1 LKKKAKVVLYN
12 PIAVFYTMPLSLI
25 ALASN
30 LDSERYDIIIVDAR
44 LEKYPL
50 AKLIAESKNAL
61 CVGMTVLTGAPIKDA
76 LFSSRKL
83 KEVYPS
89 LKIVWGGWH
98 TSLFP
103 LETLKEPSIDF
114 TVQGQGEQT
123 FKELVDN
130 LCENN
135 DTGSIKGIC
144 YRKDG
149 TAMRNIPRDMM
160 DMNEFPYQNYE
171 NIHVNKYFGL
181 KGQRQFDFISS
192 IGCFFRCTFC
202 ADPHVYSRKWSALT
216 PKRMGEELALAW
228 HKYGFTELAFQD
240 ETFFTY
246 EDRVLEIAE
255 EFLSRGLKFTWTAT
269 MRADQGS
276 RLKESSMKLLV
287 RSGLRWVLI
296 GVESGSDDM
305 LKWLKKDIT
314 IDQVL
319 YCADMCMKYG
329 LAAHFPVIIGFP
341 GETDESVRNSL
352 YIANLIRQM
361 SPKFETP
368 VFYYKPYPGSSI
380 TEDAV
385 KRGFRLPAT
394 LEEWSE
400 FDYIGSTGPWVSQER
415 YNMVEKFKFYNRFA
429 GGRESMLKK
438 PLRSIAR
445 WRIKNNNFS
454 FPIEKAIIE
463 KIRPAENIS

>member
-1 LKKKAKVVLYN
+1 LRKKAKVVLYN
-12 PIAVFYTMPLSLI
+12 PLAVFYTMPLSLI

-30 LDSERYDIIIVDAR
+30 LDPEKYDIRIVDAR
-44 LEKYPL
+44 LEKDPL
-50 AKLIAESKNAL
+50 SKLVAESKNAL

-76 LFSSRKL
+76 LYSSRKL

-103 LETLKEPSIDF
+103 LETLNEPSIDF
-114 TVQGQGEQT
+114 TVQGQGEET
-123 FKELVDN
+123 FRELVDN
-130 LCENN
+130 LSENS
-135 DTGSIKGIC
+135 DTGSIKGLS
-144 YRKDG
+144 YRKEG
-149 TAMRNIPRDMM
+149 TAVRNMPRDMK
-160 DMNEFPYQNYE
+160 DMNEFPFQKYE
-171 NIHVNKYFGL
+171 NIEVDKYFRL
-181 KGQRQFDFISS
+181 KGQKQFDFISS

-202 ADPHVYSRKWSALT
+202 ADPHVYNRKWSALT

-228 HKYGFTELAFQD
+228 NKYHFTELAFQD

-255 EFLSRGLKFTWTAT
+255 EFLSRGLKFSWTAT
-269 MRADQGS
+269 MRADQGF

-296 GVESGSDDM
+296 GVESGSDEM

-314 IDQVL
+314 IEQVL
-319 YCADMCMKYG
+319 YCADMCKKYG

-341 GETDESVRNSL
+341 GETDESVRKSL
-352 YIANLIRQM
+352 YIANLLRQM

-380 TEDAV
+380 TEDVV
-385 KRGFRLPAT
+385 KEGFRLPTT

-400 FDYIGSTGPWVSQER
+400 FDYIGSTGPWVSQEK
-415 YNMVEKFKFYNRFA
+415 YDMVEKFKFYNRFA

-438 PLRSIAR
+438 PLRSVAR
-445 WRIKNNNFS
+445 WRIKNSYFK
-454 FPIEKAIIE
+454 FPIEKSIIE
-463 KIRPAENIS
+463 KIKPGEPVS